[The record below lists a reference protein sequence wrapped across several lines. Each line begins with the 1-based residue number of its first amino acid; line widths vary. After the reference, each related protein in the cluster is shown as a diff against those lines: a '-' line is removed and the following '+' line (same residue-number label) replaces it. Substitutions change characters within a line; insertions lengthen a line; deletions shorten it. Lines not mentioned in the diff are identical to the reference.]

1 MVTCVRI
8 EPLDNM
14 NEKPAIAMAGFSM
27 FLDEL
32 SEFLNQQ
39 FVIAN

>member
-1 MVTCVRI
+1 MNQKPTIIMV
-8 EPLDNM
+8 
-14 NEKPAIAMAGFSM
+14 GFCM

-39 FVIAN
+39 FVIANQSTGFIE